1 MRGRICI
8 EGDDTRRSVSV
19 HRLLKETFGCS
30 DIPFCREQEI
40 HCPTLLIDGT
50 IEVCPAALHLY
61 ICLVTTP
68 RSAHRTSV
76 PAPAL
81 LKFRDVPL
89 HPAQNRRVGQLD
101 PALADH
107 IHRIA

>member
-1 MRGRICI
+1 MRARVCI
-8 EGDDTRRSVSV
+8 EGNEPRLSVSV

-30 DIPFCREQEI
+30 DIPFRREQEI
-40 HCPTLLIDGT
+40 HCATLLIDGT

-61 ICLVTTP
+61 ICLITTP

-81 LKFRDVPL
+81 LEFRDVPL

-101 PALADH
+101 PALAHH
-107 IHRIA
+107 IRQIA